1 MKKLA
6 IGIMAVT
13 LIGSSVMFAEDT
25 AATTAQPTTT
35 VQSADQTAMPGM
47 DMKNCPMMK
56 GDKKDCG
63 GVANGYADKAQM
75 FKDKAAK
82 ATTKGDAKKA
92 ELLTNCS
99 TAAQNVADQMNAMMK
114 LKADCKANSSCSAMM
129 MDKKDKGCGAMTPK
143 SCMKMAQK
151 CEKMSQKM
159 AKKAG
164 TETDTAAAANDKA
177 MSELQSKMS
186 AQFKAVASAEEAL
199 GKAKSDLKDYMK
211 SLKQAKKDAKAQQ
224 SND

>member
-13 LIGSSVMFAEDT
+13 LIGSSAMFAEDT
-25 AATTAQPTTT
+25 VTTTAQTTT
-35 VQSADQTAMPGM
+35 TIQSADQTSMPGM
-47 DMKNCPMMK
+47 DMKNCPMTK

-82 ATTKGDAKKA
+82 ATTKGDAKLADLYNK
-92 ELLTNCS
+92 CS
-99 TAAQNVADQMNAMMK
+99 TAAQSVSDQMNAMMK

-129 MDKKDKGCGAMTPK
+129 MDQGKGCGAMTPK

-159 AKKAG
+159 AQKAG
-164 TETDTAAAANDKA
+164 SSADTSVAADAKA
-177 MSELQSKMS
+177 VSEMQSKM
-186 AQFKAVASAEEAL
+186 ADQYKAVASAEEAL
-199 GKAKSDLKDYMK
+199 GKAQSDLKDYMK